1 MNRSTAQVA
10 RKVGIGKQTLHR
22 WIREGKIAAPRKQRV
37 GGVAVRF
44 WNDED
49 VERVRKFKAVN
60 YRKGRGRKKGQ
71 KKSGNR

>member
-22 WIREGKIAAPRKQRV
+22 WIREGKISAPRKQRV
-37 GGVAVRF
+37 GGVVVRF

-49 VERVRKFKAVN
+49 VDLVRRYKAQH
-60 YRKGRGRKKGQ
+60 YRKGRGRKKTP
-71 KKSGNR
+71 KV